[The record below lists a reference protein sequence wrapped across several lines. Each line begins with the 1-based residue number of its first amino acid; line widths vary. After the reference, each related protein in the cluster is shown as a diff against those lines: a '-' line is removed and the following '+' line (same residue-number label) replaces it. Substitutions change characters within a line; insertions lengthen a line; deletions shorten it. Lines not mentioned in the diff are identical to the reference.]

1 MDGMNTDKIEGM
13 ARGVVGKAQEGLG
26 DLAGDSGNQAE
37 GMARQVAGRAQEAY
51 GDVRE
56 GAQDALQQLG
66 SAVEKQP
73 LLALLVA
80 GAVGFALGSL
90 LTSSGPSR
98 RW

>member
-1 MDGMNTDKIEGM
+1 MNTDKIEGV
-13 ARGVVGKAQEGLG
+13 ARNVVGKAQEGLG
-26 DLAGDSGNQAE
+26 NLAGDRGHEAE

-51 GDVRE
+51 GDVKD
-56 GAQDALQQLG
+56 GAQDALEQLG

-90 LTSSGPSR
+90 LTGSSSSR

>member
-1 MDGMNTDKIEGM
+1 MNTDKVEGM
-13 ARGVVGKAQEGLG
+13 ARNVVGKAQEGLG
-26 DLAGDSGNQAE
+26 NLAGDSNNQAE
-37 GMARQVAGRAQEAY
+37 GMARQVAGRAQETY
-51 GDVRE
+51 GDVKDS
-56 GAQDALQQLG
+56 AQDALRQVG

-90 LTSSGPSR
+90 LTSSVPSR

>member
-1 MDGMNTDKIEGM
+1 MNTDKIEGM
-13 ARGVVGKAQEGLG
+13 ARGAIGKAQEGLG
-26 DLAGDSGNQAE
+26 DIVGDSNTQAE
-37 GMARQVAGRAQEAY
+37 GMTRQVAGRAQEAY
-51 GDVRE
+51 GDVKE
-56 GAQDALQQLG
+56 GAQDALEQLS

-90 LTSSGPSR
+90 LTGSASSR